1 MGDVSQSN
9 GDASARCN
17 WKHCPGWTID
27 WLGFVKPCGQC
38 RRFDPGDEDG
48 AATAA
53 REFIASFAALP
64 REDGREPCDP
74 NCLGWAVFERQGSE
88 MPGFDIERCDD

>member
-38 RRFDPGDEDG
+38 RRFDPEDEDG